1 MVQAPPFRRVFL
13 VDDHPVVLAGVK
25 AMVEAQRDLKVV
37 GVAGEADGAIKGIRE
52 TEPQVAV
59 VDVSLPGTNGIV
71 LIERLREEF
80 PHLSA
85 LALTVHEESAY
96 VHQLL
101 QAGARGFILKRSA
114 AEELIH
120 AIRSVLAGGIYIDPT
135 IAAKILSAPKVPVA
149 SAETLSEREVSV
161 IKLVAKGYSN
171 KEVSA
176 QLSLSVKTIE
186 TYRARAA
193 EKLGLRTRAALVRY
207 ATLEGWMVE

>member
-1 MVQAPPFRRVFL
+1 MNKPPSPRRVFL

-25 AMVEAQRDLKVV
+25 SMVEAQRDLKVV
-37 GVAGEADGAIKGIRE
+37 GWASDAESAIQGISE
-52 TEPQVAV
+52 TDPNMAV
-59 VDVSLPGTNGIV
+59 VDVSLPGTNGV
-71 LIERLREEF
+71 LLIERLRQEF
-80 PHLSA
+80 PQVAA
-85 LALTVHEESAY
+85 LALTVHEDSAY

-120 AIRSVLAGGIYIDPT
+120 AIRSVLAGGIYIDPVM
-135 IAAKILSAPKVPVA
+135 AAKVLSVPKTNAA
-149 SAETLSEREVSV
+149 SSEALSEREIAVV
-161 IKLVAKGYSN
+161 KLVAKGYSN

>member
-1 MVQAPPFRRVFL
+1 MTKAPSPRRVFL

-25 AMVEAQRDLKVV
+25 TMVEAQRDLKVV
-37 GVAGEADGAIKGIRE
+37 GVAGDAESALQGISE
-52 TEPQVAV
+52 TDPHIAV
-59 VDVSLPGTNGIV
+59 VDVSLPGTNGV
-71 LIERLREEF
+71 ALIDRLRKDF
-80 PHLSA
+80 PQLAA
-85 LALTVHEESAY
+85 LALTVHEDSAY

-101 QAGARGFILKRSA
+101 EAGARGFILKRSA

-120 AIRSVLAGGIYIDPT
+120 AIRSVLAGGMYIDPVM
-135 IAAKILSAPKVPVA
+135 AAKVLSVPKPQA
-149 SAETLSEREVSV
+149 TSAEALSEREIAVV
-161 IKLVAKGYSN
+161 KLVAKGYSN

>member
-1 MVQAPPFRRVFL
+1 MTQSQQKRVFL

-25 AMVEAQRDLKVV
+25 SMVEAQRDLKVV
-37 GVAGEADGAIKGIRE
+37 GLAGEAESAMRGIEE
-52 TEPQVAV
+52 TDPHIAV
-59 VDVSLPGTNGIV
+59 VDVSLPGTNGV
-71 LIERLREEF
+71 MLIERLRQRF
-80 PHLSA
+80 PELAA

-120 AIRSVLAGGIYIDPT
+120 AIRSVLAGGIYIDPVM
-135 IAAKILSAPKVPVA
+135 AAKILSTPKTPIA
-149 SAETLSEREVSV
+149 SAESLSDREVSV

>member
-1 MVQAPPFRRVFL
+1 MTQSQQKRVFL

-37 GVAGEADGAIKGIRE
+37 GLAGEAESAMRGIEE
-52 TEPQVAV
+52 TDPHIAV
-59 VDVSLPGTNGIV
+59 VDVSLPGTNGV
-71 LIERLREEF
+71 LLIERLRQRF
-80 PHLSA
+80 PALAA

-120 AIRSVLAGGIYIDPT
+120 AIRSVLAGGIYIDPVM
-135 IAAKILSAPKVPVA
+135 AAKILSTPKTPIA
-149 SAETLSEREVSV
+149 SAESLSDREVSV

>member
-1 MVQAPPFRRVFL
+1 MTKAPSQRRVFL

-25 AMVEAQRDLKVV
+25 TMVEGQRDLKVV
-37 GVAGEADGAIKGIRE
+37 GVAGDAESALQGIGE
-52 TEPQVAV
+52 TDPHIAV
-59 VDVSLPGTNGIV
+59 VDVSLPGTNGV
-71 LIERLREEF
+71 ALIDRLRKDF
-80 PHLSA
+80 PQVAA
-85 LALTVHEESAY
+85 LALTVHEDSAY

-101 QAGARGFILKRSA
+101 NAGARGFILKRSA

-120 AIRSVLAGGIYIDPT
+120 AIRSVLAGGIYIDPVM
-135 IAAKILSAPKVPVA
+135 AAKVLSVPKPQA
-149 SAETLSEREVSV
+149 TSAEALSEREIAVV
-161 IKLVAKGYSN
+161 KLVAKGYSN

>member
-1 MVQAPPFRRVFL
+1 MTQAFQTRRVFL

-37 GVAGEADGAIKGIRE
+37 GVAGEAESAILGIGE
-52 TEPQVAV
+52 TEPHIAV
-59 VDVSLPGTNGIV
+59 VDVSLPGTNGV
-71 LIERLREEF
+71 LLIERLRQRYPE
-80 PHLSA
+80 LAA

-120 AIRSVLAGGIYIDPT
+120 AIRSVLAGGIYIDPVM
-135 IAAKILSAPKVPVA
+135 AAKILSTPKTPIA
-149 SAETLSEREVSV
+149 SAESLSDREVSV